1 MNQRERTGKLGKWL
15 DALPFA
21 PLLVVALLLGFA
33 PFLPEPHLV
42 EKIRMLAAGTLV
54 RPIDIFDLFYHGLP
68 LALLFFK
75 LIRLLNRTDKA

>member
-1 MNQRERTGKLGKWL
+1 MEKIWKWL

-21 PLLVVALLLGFA
+21 PLVVVALILGFA
-33 PFLPEPHLV
+33 PFVPEPHLV

-68 LALLFFK
+68 LALLFLK